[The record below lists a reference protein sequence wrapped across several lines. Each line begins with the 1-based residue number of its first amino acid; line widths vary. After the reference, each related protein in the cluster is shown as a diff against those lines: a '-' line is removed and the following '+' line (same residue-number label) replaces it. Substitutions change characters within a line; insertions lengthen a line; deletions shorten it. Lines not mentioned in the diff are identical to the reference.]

1 MNQPNLIQPN
11 TVSPD
16 NDDDSINLLDL
27 VDIVLEQRWI
37 IAIITAV
44 SLVLGAAYAFM
55 ATPIYEANTLI
66 QVEDV
71 KGGALGALLGDSAT
85 AFDVRS
91 PATAEIEILRS
102 RMVVGQA
109 AENLN
114 LAISTDPAL
123 QIARF
128 QPPLSLEGKAFTVS
142 VTESGYR
149 LTGPDGKALG
159 NGRWGEVLKFTHANE
174 AGELLALSASATPGK
189 DFELKRVSSLSTAE
203 ALQRQLVIKEQ
214 GKQSGVI
221 QVSLQHPDPVRAAR
235 ILNEI
240 GSLYVRQ
247 NINRKAAEAEKTL
260 AFLNGQL
267 PNMKKELESA
277 EGRFNQFRGEKK
289 VFDLGSE
296 AQALL
301 QQGTGLQVR
310 RQELQQKRQ
319 ELLARFTEEHPAVKA
334 IDAQIKE
341 LSSQMA
347 ALESRTRQFPG
358 IERELLRLTRDVK
371 VNNELY
377 TGLLNS
383 LQQLRLVKEGK
394 VGSVRVIDTAAIPE
408 TPVKPKRLVILLM
421 GGLLGLMAGAGAG
434 LLRHHLR
441 AGIRSADEIEQKTGL
456 SVYANVP
463 LSPRQ
468 PALDQA
474 IQARQGGTHLL
485 TVADPADLSVESLRS
500 LRTALQFAMLH
511 APNRVIMITG
521 TTPGIGK
528 SFISANLA
536 AIMAA
541 TGKRVLLIEADMRK
555 GHLHDVFGVKRSPG
569 LSELV
574 ANIQPLE
581 PVLRPQ
587 VVAGLDLIPGGAIPP
602 NPAELLLSLSTGDWL
617 QRLQDQYD
625 LVLIDTPPV
634 LAVSD
639 ACVLAQRTGTVL
651 LVARAEITTLSEL
664 QETAKR
670 LTQAGGSVR
679 GVVFNGL
686 DFKRRYG
693 GGYGYRYQRYDY
705 GTPPKGTKA

>member
-1 MNQPNLIQPN
+1 MNQPNLIQSN

-159 NGRWGEVLKFTHANE
+159 NGRWGEVLKFTHTNE

-221 QVSLQHPDPVRAAR
+221 QVSLQHPDPVLAAR

-267 PNMKKELESA
+267 PNLKKELESA
-277 EGRFNQFRGEKK
+277 EGRFNRFRGEKK

-347 ALESRTRQFPG
+347 AIESRTRQFPG

-408 TPVKPKRLVILLM
+408 TPVKPKRLVILLL

-485 TVADPADLSVESLRS
+485 AVADPADLSVESLRS

-511 APNRVIMITG
+511 APNRVIMLTG
-521 TTPGIGK
+521 PTPGIGK

-625 LVLIDTPPV
+625 LVLIDTHPV

-639 ACVLAQRTGTVL
+639 ACVLAQRAGTVL
-651 LVARAEITTLSEL
+651 LVARAETTTLGEL

-670 LTQAGGSVR
+670 LAQAGGSVR

-693 GGYGYRYQRYDY
+693 YGYGYRYQRYDY
-705 GTPPKGTKA
+705 GTPPKAPKA